1 MTDKIINIKCTKG
14 FGSYTTDKISK
25 EINALILNCPTK
37 SHIKIT
43 SDLGYILF
51 DSKECESIMYIPLR
65 VQGID
70 STHKRINFSFD
81 KYSIN
86 EKLLIEV
93 NQTIV
98 SSEPVRIIIR

>member
-1 MTDKIINIKCTKG
+1 
-14 FGSYTTDKISK
+14 
-25 EINALILNCPTK
+25 
-37 SHIKIT
+37 
-43 SDLGYILF
+43 
-51 DSKECESIMYIPLR
+51 MYIPLR

-86 EKLLIEV
+86 EKLLIKV